1 MVMLDK
7 LQREGNRQKIRISE
21 IEKEI
26 ERVEKE
32 FNTNF
37 DKERKEIKEQRD
49 LADDPGLQIAI
60 VGTINAGKSTFINA
74 LFRENI
80 ASTKVTPETASLTK
94 FIYSPKNKLV
104 VKFYNENDWD
114 KLWKSVEDS
123 EKGTETS
130 IFREEFESSGAKNIE
145 GDYIG
150 AADKTIEVANFEE
163 LKSKV
168 KDYTS
173 KQSKIHYFV
182 KELIV
187 YLNNEY
193 MPKDVTIV
201 DTPGL
206 DDVVEYRSNITRD
219 YIKRA
224 NAVIV
229 CVHSQALKDK
239 EYSTIIDVFEN
250 VGDDKF
256 KVIILGTQLDKF
268 DSVKSEW
275 EEQSAE
281 WKKYLK
287 YNYKSEDLLES
298 NVIGISSKV
307 FSDIIELEKT
317 GNCEEKYISKIYY
330 FAKDYGIELNKPQD
344 KNDIIRNSDRI
355 KSLTN
360 IEKVVSLVKNTILS
374 KGAEIAKNDLEK
386 RFSNM
391 ITNISNKAKSIKE
404 GNNQS
409 RATLDMD
416 AKQQKDFE
424 LQKNKEIEE
433 IETAMKE
440 LNEKFEKLEEE
451 WLNRNKE
458 IKEAIKQ

>member
-7 LQREGNRQKIRISE
+7 LQREGNRQKIKISE

-330 FAKDYGIELNKPQD
+330 FAKDYGIELNKSQD

-451 WLNRNKE
+451 WLNQNKQ